1 MTEYQIHRK
10 YVNGI
15 KIVPHSQYLATNRS
29 EGLFT
34 TGWPDMSKMIQALDL
49 FDSRV
54 SDEVIRLM
62 HQAGHLICAE
72 QRRLAPFDFLRN
84 AITVGQVKAKVK
96 KDMTLP
102 TGKNYEARQVVGITS
117 GYHSD
122 AFNYQQTARAKYRT
136 HTASRNGI
144 VHDGDYWMSA
154 SKASPGVIGMTWEFG
169 RPGKSTAHH
178 RNAKTM
184 KQVRRRIPDRTDLKS
199 WKNRKNW
206 GEAVPTEVE
215 INKGAIQ
222 PIPHIGRG
230 MLNKE
235 VEAAKLVA
243 AGLKRLLNSAWSA
256 NELAS

>member
-15 KIVPHSQYLATNRS
+15 KIVPPSQYLGTNRS

-72 QRRLAPFDFLRN
+72 QRRLAPFDFLR
-84 AITVGQVKAKVK
+84 KAKVK

-136 HTASRNGI
+136 HTASRSGI
-144 VHDGDYWMSA
+144 VHDGDY
-154 SKASPGVIGMTWEFG
+154 
-169 RPGKSTAHH
+169 
-178 RNAKTM
+178 
-184 KQVRRRIPDRTDLKS
+184 
-199 WKNRKNW
+199 
-206 GEAVPTEVE
+206 
-215 INKGAIQ
+215 
-222 PIPHIGRG
+222 
-230 MLNKE
+230 
-235 VEAAKLVA
+235 
-243 AGLKRLLNSAWSA
+243 
-256 NELAS
+256 